1 MVSRVFYYVILT
13 IFLSCSSAFA
23 ESDFIGTIKAVQGN
37 VFIQVGSTIF
47 DAKPNDKLYE
57 GYLIETEDDSS
68 IGLVF
73 IDGTQ
78 LSIGPGS
85 QVIINRYLFSPKQ
98 KNYLFDVM
106 IQNGSAIYSSGKL
119 GELSPES
126 IKVQTPEATI
136 GVRGTKFLVEVD

>member
-1 MVSRVFYYVILT
+1 MVSRVIYYVIFT
-13 IFLSCSSAFA
+13 ISLSYSSAFA
-23 ESDFIGTIKAVQGN
+23 ESDFIGTIKAVQGK

-47 DAKPNDKLYE
+47 DAKLNDKLYE
-57 GYLIETEDDSS
+57 GYIIETEDDSS

-78 LSIGPGS
+78 LSIGPDS